1 MKLRGDDS
9 CMGRSTGLCLLMKK
23 KACEEARQVRSAQ
36 KGMCMLGGPGKGGK
50 VTVHKQLLRRRMSG
64 KREHAHV
71 IFSLMKYFSISI
83 PFAYRRIENNG

>member
-9 CMGRSTGLCLLMKK
+9 CMGRSTGLCPLTKK

-50 VTVHKQLLRRRMSG
+50 VTVHKQPFVEECQEKENMHKSFFFDEILLYQYS
-64 KREHAHV
+64 
-71 IFSLMKYFSISI
+71 F
-83 PFAYRRIENNG
+83 